1 MILYYSESIEKYLF
15 GGYIFREELHA
26 RMHIWAVIRFASN
39 EPNGMEGFKWMVE
52 GF

>member
-39 EPNGMEGFKWMVE
+39 G
-52 GF
+52 